1 MSGKIPSEQ
10 DLLII
15 KDRGPIR
22 CLLNYFSIL
31 VGRLKGPHDLKLP
44 NSEIISSI
52 SLEVQGWRKNTILD
66 FITKIGSEAF
76 LASRD
81 FGFNRGANVNKEVV
95 YGIRN
100 AFIVSDWF
108 INIIM
113 NNFPYIDTRFF
124 RNINQVTNT
133 FPGLS

>member
-1 MSGKIPSEQ
+1 MSGNIPSER

-15 KDRGPIR
+15 EDMGPIR
-22 CLLNYFSIL
+22 CLLNSFSIL

-52 SLEVQGWRKNTILD
+52 SPGVQARMEKDTILD
-66 FITKIGSEAF
+66 FITKIGSETF

-81 FGFNRGANVNKEVV
+81 FGFDRGANINKEVV

-100 AFIVSDWF
+100 AFIISDWF
-108 INIIM
+108 IIM
-113 NNFPYIDTRFF
+113 NNFPYIYTRFF